1 MIVVGSPLLE
11 RSADGPRAGGPAVA
25 IARAARSAGSEVQI
39 VGKVGEDPNGDA
51 VLLDLA
57 KAGIGHVA
65 LLRDPSRPTGEGDAA
80 ADPDVEPFDDDSA
93 SRTVASAT
101 AATAPPPLDAEDIE
115 LALRYLSDYRVIV
128 VADPL
133 AEASLA
139 VVARAASW
147 ASAAL
152 VVVTPT
158 GVGAAADLP
167 PDATVFEAPP
177 SDSDGTF
184 AGVVGSYASAIDQGS
199 TPTDAFARIAEDA
212 GWARTAAPSN

>member
-1 MIVVGSPLLE
+1 
-11 RSADGPRAGGPAVA
+11 VA

-39 VGKVGEDPNGDA
+39 VGKVGEDPSGDA

-65 LLRDPSRPTGEGDAA
+65 LLRDPSRPTGEANAA
-80 ADPDVEPFDDDSA
+80 VDPDVEPFDDDAEARTGA
-93 SRTVASAT
+93 SST
-101 AATAPPPLDAEDIE
+101 AATDAPPLDAEDIE

-152 VVVTPT
+152 VVVTPA
-158 GVGAAADLP
+158 GVAPAAELP

-177 SDSDGTF
+177 TDPDGTF
-184 AGVVGSYASAIDQGS
+184 AGVIGSYASAIDQGS
-199 TPTDAFARIAEDA
+199 TPTDAFARIAETA
-212 GWARTAAPSN
+212 GWARTTAAST